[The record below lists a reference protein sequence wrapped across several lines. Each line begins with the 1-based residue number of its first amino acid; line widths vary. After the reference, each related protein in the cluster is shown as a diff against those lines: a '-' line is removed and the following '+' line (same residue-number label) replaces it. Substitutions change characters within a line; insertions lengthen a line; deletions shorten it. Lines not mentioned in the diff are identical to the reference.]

1 MFGDDQKPGCVP
13 VQPVDSPEGKRFSS
27 LTEVPGNPVCQR
39 VVKVSLGRM
48 DRHSGRLVDDHQIPV
63 LIDNVKVL
71 ADGYD
76 VFGGGVIRQA
86 DRQQISLGQKFRGID
101 RKLAVCSQ
109 AQPVFCFPE
118 TDKEAAG
125 EAAAA
130 QIMLHAFSGVLSCNM
145 VGKCLFH
152 GNDCTMD
159 KRELT
164 SRSFHGIIEKRNGS

>member
-1 MFGDDQKPGCVP
+1 MVALSHF
-13 VQPVDSPEGKRFSS
+13 SRKRASSASLIILRALTRAWRLSS
-27 LTEVPGNPVCQR
+27 LSSTIQGA
-39 VVKVSLGRM
+39 KG
-48 DRHSGRLVDDHQIPV
+48 VDVRRNMSSIAA
-63 LIDNVKVL
+63 LYW
-71 ADGYD
+71 GYLSR
-76 VFGGGVIRQA
+76 FRQSSSVIFHCFAGSCSRS
-86 DRQQISLGQKFRGID
+86 RSLGQKFRGID

-130 QIMLHAFSGVLSCNM
+130 QIMLHAFSVVLSCNM

-164 SRSFHGIIEKRNGS
+164 SQSFHGIIEKRNGS